1 MEHYWSK
8 LNAAKQHDPATSASP
23 TPAPTASSSRAPDSF
38 DRRRQRSLATPFEE
52 GWRSELRR
60 YQKYIASL
68 NPPNVTRDMD
78 LVKWWQ
84 VGSDFFREHLINV
97 TVQMQAR
104 DFPTLARI
112 ALDILP
118 IPASSVPCE
127 RLFSAGKQ
135 VATDRRARLGSDRFE
150 QLQIMR
156 SAWKDDIVDLAAWNM
171 LTQVE
176 DVDVKLYESILDDE
190 KHAIE
195 WDREVMDDSEVWV

>member
-1 MEHYWSK
+1 
-8 LNAAKQHDPATSASP
+8 
-23 TPAPTASSSRAPDSF
+23 
-38 DRRRQRSLATPFEE
+38 
-52 GWRSELRR
+52 
-60 YQKYIASL
+60 
-68 NPPNVTRDMD
+68 
-78 LVKWWQ
+78 
-84 VGSDFFREHLINV
+84 
-97 TVQMQAR
+97 MQAR

-127 RLFSAGKQ
+127 RLFSVGKQ